1 MPIAPPN
8 SPLLDLMY
16 TPSQDVGETI
26 SREDMMEI
34 QREQEARLLGTFFI
48 QAIFLALSI
57 MLYSAW
63 EWSQF
68 SEPWESA
75 LFYGLMAFSLQAA
88 LYFTY
93 RTMFEDSSNYRKE
106 LKRMKN
112 KQRKRMAQMSFEMR
126 KMQTETLL
134 TQQMQQYQQQ
144 MALANADGYIDNS
157 EQAMLTATTSSYSA
171 NGGWRGKRPRP
182 RENGEAIGNRPIQGG
197 AHSSRSKVNFIP
209 RTYNQHAHSGKLAEP
224 EPQPRVEYRLASPR
238 DSGMRCQALTADKA
252 QCKRY
257 SDEQFCWQHRPKQ
270 PRKVSKVRS
279 GDMDKVLTV

>member
-16 TPSQDVGETI
+16 NQKQEVGDTI
-26 SREDMMEI
+26 TREDMMEI
-34 QREQEARLLGTFFI
+34 QREQEARLLGTFFV

-157 EQAMLTATTSSYSA
+157 EQAMLQQQLAAIQQTAGGVGNAQDLEKMARQLGIDQFKVGPIPLGPRLTLSPAPTTNMPIA
-171 NGGWRGKRPRP
+171 
-182 RENGEAIGNRPIQGG
+182 GN
-197 AHSSRSKVNFIP
+197 SLN
-209 RTYNQHAHSGKLAEP
+209 L
-224 EPQPRVEYRLASPR
+224 SPSHESNI
-238 DSGMRCQALTADKA
+238 DSQVQETL
-252 QCKRY
+252 
-257 SDEQFCWQHRPKQ
+257 
-270 PRKVSKVRS
+270 V
-279 GDMDKVLTV
+279 

>member
-16 TPSQDVGETI
+16 NLRQVGDTCI
-26 SREDMMEI
+26 REDMMESKENKK
-34 QREQEARLLGTFFI
+34 QDFLGTFFI
-48 QAIFLALSI
+48 QAIFLSLAI
-57 MLYSAW
+57 MLYATW

-68 SEPWESA
+68 GEPWEAA
-75 LFYGLMAFSLQAA
+75 LFYGLLSFSLQAA

-144 MALANADGYIDNS
+144 MALANADGYIDQHAS
-157 EQAMLTATTSSYSA
+157 KLCFRQQLAVHSA

>member
-16 TPSQDVGETI
+16 NPAQQEVGETI
-26 SREDMMEI
+26 SREDMMEL
-34 QREQEARLLGTFFI
+34 QREQEARLLGTFFV
-48 QAIFLALSI
+48 QAIFLSLAI

-134 TQQMQQYQQQ
+134 SQQMQQYQQQ

-157 EQAMLTATTSSYSA
+157 EQALLQQQLAAIQQTAGGVGNAQDLEKMARQLGIDQFKVGPIPLGPKLTLSPAPTGTMPLS
-171 NGGWRGKRPRP
+171 
-182 RENGEAIGNRPIQGG
+182 
-197 AHSSRSKVNFIP
+197 
-209 RTYNQHAHSGKLAEP
+209 HSGTLDLNPSNDSSLDSQVQETLA
-224 EPQPRVEYRLASPR
+224 
-238 DSGMRCQALTADKA
+238 
-252 QCKRY
+252 
-257 SDEQFCWQHRPKQ
+257 
-270 PRKVSKVRS
+270 
-279 GDMDKVLTV
+279 